1 MASYKIRVIE
11 SGVEKL
17 RNSASETFDFV
28 SIKVGASGLEIKETT
43 GNFDFSNKKLT
54 NIAAGT
60 AAGEALSYSQ
70 VGAANGVAGLDGG
83 GKVPIAQ
90 LPNSIMEFQG
100 TWNASTNTPTLADAT
115 GNTGDV
121 YRVNVAGTQNL
132 GSGSQTFAVGDW
144 VMYDAG
150 GVWRLAHAGGDQV
163 NSVFGRAGVVTAQ
176 SGDYNASQITNT
188 PAGNISST
196 DVQAAINELDTE
208 KLASAAFTDT
218 AVTGKLI
225 TGFSSGAGTVA
236 GTDTILQAINKLD
249 GNIGALSAGSSA
261 TVSLQNDNG
270 SAITVRQIVYVK
282 SNGHV
287 DLAQANSANSA
298 SMLAVVYDSSIA
310 SSTSG
315 LVTVKTG
322 GTIGG
327 FSSLTP
333 GAAIF
338 LSDSSAGAITQT
350 APTATNSYYVKLGYA
365 LSATTILWDPSSAIL
380 IAS

>member
-1 MASYKIRVIE
+1 
-11 SGVEKL
+11 
-17 RNSASETFDFV
+17 
-28 SIKVGASGLEIKETT
+28 
-43 GNFDFSNKKLT
+43 
-54 NIAAGT
+54 
-60 AAGEALSYSQ
+60 
-70 VGAANGVAGLDGG
+70 
-83 GKVPIAQ
+83 
-90 LPNSIMEFQG
+90 MEFQG

-236 GTDTILQAINKLD
+236 GTDTILQAINKLV
-249 GNIGALSAGSSA
+249 G
-261 TVSLQNDNG
+261 VS
-270 SAITVRQIVYVK
+270 
-282 SNGHV
+282 
-287 DLAQANSANSA
+287 
-298 SMLAVVYDSSIA
+298 
-310 SSTSG
+310 
-315 LVTVKTG
+315 
-322 GTIGG
+322 
-327 FSSLTP
+327 
-333 GAAIF
+333 
-338 LSDSSAGAITQT
+338 
-350 APTATNSYYVKLGYA
+350 
-365 LSATTILWDPSSAIL
+365 
-380 IAS
+380 